1 MTVIA
6 MTRQLGCLGTE
17 VANGIAGRLGLKII
31 HSEIVANNVAE
42 RLGVEESTVLRYVD
56 GSAALFE
63 RLAINKRK
71 LSRYTA
77 EEILKL
83 AQQGGVLI
91 RGWGAATLLR
101 DMPHVI
107 SVRVCA
113 SMNFRVQ
120 VMMERSGSTN
130 AEAVRQHLERIDAAQ
145 ARAMWASFNVEQE
158 DALLYHIV
166 LNTDRLPVDA
176 CVNAVCEL
184 ARHRRFRDP
193 ATVRAEV
200 ADKFLEAKVNSALTD
215 EISMDTAPTGVIV
228 SAANGRITLVGTS
241 SSGALRGRAEGIAH
255 RVPGVRH
262 IDNRIVSVP
271 NRGRI
276 FWSPKSGK
284 TV

>member
-17 VANGIAGRLGLKII
+17 VANGIAGRLGLRVI
-31 HSEIVANNVAE
+31 HSELVANNVAE

-71 LSRYTA
+71 FSRYTA

-113 SMNFRVQ
+113 SMNFRVR
-120 VMMERSGSTN
+120 VMMARSGSTN
-130 AEAVRQHLERIDAAQ
+130 PEAMREHLERIDAAQ
-145 ARAMWASFNVEQE
+145 ARAMSASFNVEQE

-193 ATVRAEV
+193 ATVRAEL
-200 ADKFLEAKVNSALTD
+200 ADKFLEAKVDSALTD
-215 EISMDTAPTGVIV
+215 EIGIGTAPTGVTV
-228 SAANGRITLVGTS
+228 SAANGRITLIGTS
-241 SSGALRGRAEGIAH
+241 SSGALRGRAERIAH
-255 RVPGVRH
+255 RVPGVRD

-276 FWSPKSGK
+276 F
-284 TV
+284 

>member
-1 MTVIA
+1 MTVVA

-17 VANGIAGRLGLKII
+17 VADGVAGRLGLRII
-31 HSEIVANNVAE
+31 HSELVANNVAE

-71 LSRYTA
+71 FSRYTA

-113 SMNFRVQ
+113 SMNFRVR
-120 VMMERSGSTN
+120 VMMARSGSTN
-130 AEAVRQHLERIDAAQ
+130 PEAVRGHLERIDAAQ
-145 ARAMWASFNVEQE
+145 ARAMSASFDVEQE
-158 DALLYHIV
+158 DVLLYHIV

-193 ATVRAEV
+193 ATVRAEL
-200 ADKFLEAKVNSALTD
+200 ADKLLEAKVDSALID
-215 EISMDTAPTGVIV
+215 EIGIGAAPTGVTV
-228 SAANGRITLVGTS
+228 SAANGRITLIGTS
-241 SSGALRGRAEGIAH
+241 SSGALRGQAEKIAH

-276 FWSPKSGK
+276 F
-284 TV
+284 

>member
-1 MTVIA
+1 MTVVA
-6 MTRQLGCLGTE
+6 MTRQPGCLGTE
-17 VANGIAGRLGLKII
+17 VAAGIAGRLGLKII

-71 LSRYTA
+71 FSRYTA
-77 EEILKL
+77 EEILTL

-113 SMNFRVQ
+113 SMNFRVG
-120 VMMERSGSTN
+120 VMMARSGSTN
-130 AEAVRQHLERIDAAQ
+130 AKAVRDHLERVDAAQ

-184 ARHRRFRDP
+184 ASHRRFRDP
-193 ATVRAEV
+193 AMVRAEL
-200 ADKFLEAKVNSALTD
+200 ANKLLEAKVNSALTD
-215 EISMDTAPTGVIV
+215 EISVGAAPTGVTV
-228 SAANGRITLVGTS
+228 SAANGRITLAGTS
-241 SSGALRGRAEGIAH
+241 SSGALRGRAERIAH

-276 FWSPKSGK
+276 F
-284 TV
+284 

>member
-1 MTVIA
+1 MTVVA

-17 VANGIAGRLGLKII
+17 VADGIAGRLGLKII

-71 LSRYTA
+71 FSRYTV

-101 DMPHVI
+101 DRPHVI

-113 SMNFRVQ
+113 SMDFRVR
-120 VMMERSGSTN
+120 VMMARSGSKN
-130 AEAVRQHLERIDAAQ
+130 AEAVREHLERVDAAQ
-145 ARAMWASFNVEQE
+145 ARAMRTSFNVEEE

-176 CVNAVCEL
+176 CVKAVCEL
-184 ARHRRFRDP
+184 ARHERFRDP
-193 ATVRAEV
+193 ATVRAEL
-200 ADKFLEAKVNSALTD
+200 ANKLLEAKVTSALSD
-215 EISMDTAPTGVIV
+215 EIGTGAAPTGVTV
-228 SAANGRITLVGTS
+228 SAANGRITLAGTS
-241 SSGALRGRAEGIAH
+241 SSGALRGRAERIAH

-276 FWSPKSGK
+276 F
-284 TV
+284 